1 VKQWIIRCCWQ
12 WRLTNI
18 DFSGELAIIETTVP
32 LSQFSEYR
40 SVEHKESVSQTA
52 SFTFPLKGERVTL
65 DFHHLTGTG
74 KIHLGLRRQ
83 HQAPET
89 EGN

>member
-1 VKQWIIRCCWQ
+1 MDTTAGPVRI
-12 WRLTNI
+12 TNI

-83 HQAPET
+83 PQARET